1 MTSELL
7 DLWDFLFVS
16 EQGKF
21 NVDFKNAREM
31 SEKCYGFSDNL
42 ISIGNFKFSLLQR
55 EYSQLVLNVLSS
67 SPKISD
73 LMKKKFFQLNFAKN
87 DKKVG

>member
-55 EYSQLVLNVLSS
+55 EYS
-67 SPKISD
+67 
-73 LMKKKFFQLNFAKN
+73 
-87 DKKVG
+87 